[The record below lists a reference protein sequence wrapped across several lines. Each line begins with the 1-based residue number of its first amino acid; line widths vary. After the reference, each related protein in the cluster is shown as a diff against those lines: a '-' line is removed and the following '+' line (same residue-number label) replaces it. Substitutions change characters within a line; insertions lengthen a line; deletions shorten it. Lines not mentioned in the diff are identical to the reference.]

1 MTSLGVSRLV
11 VAKIVNHVESRITAA
26 YNRHGYDVEKRT
38 GLGALCKLIAEGV
51 ASGISPER

>member
-51 ASGISPER
+51 ASGTSPE

>member
-11 VAKIVNHVESRITAA
+11 VAKIVNHAESRITAA
-26 YNRHGYDVEKRT
+26 YNPHSYGVETRT